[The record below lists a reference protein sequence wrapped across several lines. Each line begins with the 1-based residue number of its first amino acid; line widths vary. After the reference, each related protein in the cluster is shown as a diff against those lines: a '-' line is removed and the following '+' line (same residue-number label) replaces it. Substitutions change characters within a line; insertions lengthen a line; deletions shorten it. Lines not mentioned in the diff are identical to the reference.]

1 MQLTKWNSCLNSNY
15 FREKP
20 AADAGPN
27 VQTSLIRFCSG
38 YVVQV
43 VVEQIHSISMSQDV
57 DLLLA
62 PQQITNKS
70 KQWSFGFNL
79 LWTCRPTTIHNK
91 STKKSTINP
100 QQVRNTQQVLQHV
113 VQQSTTKSNKWSLEI
128 SQQVR
133 RIMEDEDLKVDSNDT
148 LIIIIIVVVV
158 VILFLNN

>member
-79 LWTCRPTTIHNK
+79 LWTGPQQFTT
-91 STKKSTINP
+91 SLQKKSTINP

-148 LIIIIIVVVV
+148 LIIIIIIVVV